1 MLSHKSL
8 IIVALLLLST
18 ALFGFSISDAEFGH
32 AYKAFDARALA
43 MGSAGVYNNV
53 RLGGI
58 MQNPANVTQLDGHAG
73 LYLSGMVNRAED
85 VRMVPLYNSFD
96 VYIDDSVLASN
107 INAYSD
113 FGFGAYGALNF
124 GRFKVGMASYHAPY
138 LSFEGNYREE
148 IRNDRNTDNDGYP
161 EKIAQNDIENTGTL
175 FKSGLAL
182 ALNYEI
188 ADYYEASIGVD
199 YALMA
204 ADVRQEKGIRWTDWS
219 IAQTGEDVLPEYN
232 RLAKYEL
239 SGSQLTFGTALRI
252 GPRYGVGLTYIPKTT
267 LDKSGKE
274 TIHRDAY
281 RNTAVLDVENDLAGD
296 FILPAKTRLG
306 FSYFPRNVT
315 RTIFNF
321 DVEYEEYSGVNEF
334 FDDVVNFYG
343 GVEHHVIHR
352 MPLRLGFQATNSYLL
367 FPDGGVD
374 SNGDPLKPMV
384 KKIITPMI
392 TGGSGFEITK
402 GLNVD
407 LGFGYGF
414 REYQALDLFPDG
426 YYNDKTYTGSATY
439 TLWPRGYIDLVDRDW
454 GNPDKVKENFITMN
468 VGISYSF

>member
-8 IIVALLLLST
+8 IIVAMLLIST
-18 ALFGFSISDAEFGH
+18 ALFGFSISDAQFGH
-32 AYKAFDARALA
+32 TYKAFDARSLA

-58 MQNPANVTQLDGHAG
+58 IHNPANITQLKGNAG
-73 LYLSGMVNRAED
+73 LHLSGMVNRAED

-107 INAYSD
+107 INNYSD
-113 FGFGAYGALNF
+113 FGFAAYGALDF
-124 GRFKVGMASYHAPY
+124 GYIKVGMASYHTPY
-138 LSFEGNYREE
+138 LSFDGKYREE

-161 EKIAQNDIENTGTL
+161 EKIAQNDIDNKGTL
-175 FKSGLAL
+175 TKNGLAL
-182 ALNYEI
+182 GLNFTY

-199 YALMA
+199 YALLSA
-204 ADVRQEKGIRWTDWS
+204 NVRQEKSIRWTDWS
-219 IAQTGEDVLPEYN
+219 IEQTGEGVLPEYN
-232 RLAKYEL
+232 RLAKWEL
-239 SGSQLTFGTALRI
+239 SGGQLTLGTALRI
-252 GPRYGVGLTYIPKTT
+252 GPRYGVGFTYSPKVS
-267 LDKSGKE
+267 LDKTGKE

-281 RNTAVLDVENDLAGD
+281 RNTDELDIENDLKSD
-296 FILPAKTRLG
+296 FDLPAKMRLG
-306 FSYFPRNVT
+306 FSYFPRNIT

-321 DVEYEEYSGVNEF
+321 DVEYEQYSGVDEL

-352 MPLRLGFQATNSYLL
+352 MPLRLGFQAMNSYML
-367 FPDGGVD
+367 FPNEGVD
-374 SNGDPLKPMV
+374 VNGDPLKPIV

-414 REYQALDLFPDG
+414 REYQALDLFPDS
-426 YYNDKTYTGSATY
+426 YYNDKTYTGANTY

-454 GNPDKVKENFITMN
+454 GNPDKVKESFITMN